1 MKKLLLLFIPLLLLC
16 GCQPKEQTQ
25 TAFFFDTVVT
35 VTLPHDADPSLF
47 DKAWAICADYQQ
59 TFDRFSEKS
68 ELSRLS
74 TTPTIVSEETAEV
87 LTEALRLKDATN
99 GAFDIRLGRL
109 SDLWNQ
115 ETLPDADAILNA
127 LKEAQDTQVVIDGT
141 TVTLI
146 GKGQLD
152 LGGIAKG
159 YVTDRLAELFHSEG
173 CESALLN
180 LGGNVYCL
188 GTKQGKPFRV
198 GIDTL
203 MDQPDPP
210 ILALSNQCAVTAGVN
225 QRYKIID
232 GVRYHHILNPQTG
245 VPAKTDLISATI
257 VADSATLADALST
270 ACIVLGQ
277 KKAEELLKQFPD
289 VSAVLVS
296 ENGTVTTV
304 RDPLFVNSAQK

>member
-1 MKKLLLLFIPLLLLC
+1 MRKLLFLLLPLLLLC

-47 DKAWAICADYQQ
+47 DKAWTLCADYQQ
-59 TFDRFSEKS
+59 TFDRFSKES

-74 TTPTIVSEETAEV
+74 QTPTTVSEETAQI
-87 LTEALRLKDATN
+87 LTEALRLSDATD

-115 ETLPDADAILNA
+115 DTLPDDTAVLNA
-127 LKEAQDTQVVIDGT
+127 LKEAQETQIVINGKT
-141 TVTLI
+141 ITLT
-146 GKGQLD
+146 GGGELD

-159 YVTDRLAELFHSEG
+159 YVTDRLAELFRNEG
-173 CESALLN
+173 CDSALLN

-188 GTKQGKPFRV
+188 GDKQGKPFKV

-203 MDQPDPP
+203 MNQPDPP
-210 ILALSNQCAVTAGVN
+210 ILTLSNQCAVTAGIN

-232 GVRYHHILNPQTG
+232 GIRYHHILDPKTG
-245 VPAKTDLISATI
+245 APAKTDLISATI
-257 VADSATLADALST
+257 ITDSATLADALST

-277 KKAEELLKQFPD
+277 KKAEELLRQFPD
-289 VSAVLVS
+289 VSAVLVL

-304 RDPLFVNSAQK
+304 NDPLFVNSAQK

>member
-1 MKKLLLLFIPLLLLC
+1 M
-16 GCQPKEQTQ
+16 
-25 TAFFFDTVVT
+25 
-35 VTLPHDADPSLF
+35 
-47 DKAWAICADYQQ
+47 
-59 TFDRFSEKS
+59 
-68 ELSRLS
+68 
-74 TTPTIVSEETAEV
+74 
-87 LTEALRLKDATN
+87 
-99 GAFDIRLGRL
+99 
-109 SDLWNQ
+109 
-115 ETLPDADAILNA
+115 
-127 LKEAQDTQVVIDGT
+127 
-141 TVTLI
+141 
-146 GKGQLD
+146 D

-203 MDQPDPP
+203 MDQPHPP
-210 ILALSNQCAVTAGVN
+210 ILALSDQCAVTAGVN

-245 VPAKTDLISATI
+245 APAKTDLLSATI

-270 ACIVLGQ
+270 ACNVLGQ